1 MGGRLGH
8 YDEGTMAHTTWWEL
22 NMSCSK
28 RNHGQYFESRVCPR
42 FREWTCEMSRHAAL
56 SCNAHCSESFQL
68 FILGTWGK
76 TKIVIFSE
84 IDGNDTIIE
93 GKLIQ
98 HPAAKVSKLAP
109 RAAMGPDDA
118 RHYENSPPSSRA
130 SVTRG
135 IKARGE
141 REGGEGRSFGQMIN
155 SCLLSPKLPPKS
167 GDINPH

>member
-22 NMSCSK
+22 NMSCCK
-28 RNHGQYFESRVCPR
+28 RDHGQYFESRVCPR

-76 TKIVIFSE
+76 TELVIFSE
-84 IDGNDTIIE
+84 IDSNDTIIE

-118 RHYENSPPSSRA
+118 RH
-130 SVTRG
+130 
-135 IKARGE
+135 
-141 REGGEGRSFGQMIN
+141 
-155 SCLLSPKLPPKS
+155 
-167 GDINPH
+167 